1 MDESHDSTQSGEDVE
16 AEIGELTK
24 DLAKSKEE
32 PPPRST
38 PSKGP
43 SLWRSWPIAAVL
55 LAIAAGLTVANI
67 AGWGP
72 FQRIQPPS
80 PQQVQWQTEL
90 ELLVLI
96 GYIEDYQEDH
106 GRLPQTLEQLDV
118 DFGDT
123 VVEYVEYADAG
134 ERGFVVTV
142 TKKGKVRLSYDSRDA
157 TGEFHSPTG

>member
-1 MDESHDSTQSGEDVE
+1 MEESHESTRNEEEVE
-16 AEIGELTK
+16 KEIGELTK
-24 DLAKSKEE
+24 DLATPKEA
-32 PPPRST
+32 PPPT
-38 PSKGP
+38 PARPRGP

-55 LAIAAGLTVANI
+55 LVIAAGLTVANI

-90 ELLVLI
+90 ELLVLV
-96 GYIEDYQEDH
+96 GYIEDYQEEH
-106 GRLPQTLEQLDV
+106 GRLPQTLEQIDL

-123 VVEYVEYADAG
+123 AVEYVEAG
-134 ERGFVVTV
+134 DRSFVVTV
-142 TKKGKVRLSYDSRDA
+142 TKGEVRLSYDSRYA